1 MPIPGLAA
9 RRFTSTAIDIVEQMC
24 PRAAERGMATGCT
37 ERTAPMLALW
47 SLLRWERKS
56 GWSHWSGWGSRSTR
70 WLAMRTGGC
79 LRRVR
84 SPASP
89 SSRPSPRPC
98 RRAGGSW
105 TSTPRSDR
113 SGGGRGRGAR
123 SGSQLGRVRTLV
135 AGRRRLA
142 SPELGELL
150 SRHGVV
156 YDRLRQSIVAVLQS
170 GPRVRVV
177 GPNSAIQRTRLSAGR

>member
-37 ERTAPMLALW
+37 RADGPQAALW

-70 WLAMRTGGC
+70 WPAMRTGGC

-84 SPASP
+84 KPGQPIEPAE
-89 SSRPSPRPC
+89 
-98 RRAGGSW
+98 
-105 TSTPRSDR
+105 
-113 SGGGRGRGAR
+113 
-123 SGSQLGRVRTLV
+123 SQ
-135 AGRRRLA
+135 A
-142 SPELGELL
+142 
-150 SRHGVV
+150 
-156 YDRLRQSIVAVLQS
+156 
-170 GPRVRVV
+170 
-177 GPNSAIQRTRLSAGR
+177 LSAGRRVVVDFDTPLRPLLAAAEDESPVWVTIGSGPNTCCWPSSGSRAPSSGNC